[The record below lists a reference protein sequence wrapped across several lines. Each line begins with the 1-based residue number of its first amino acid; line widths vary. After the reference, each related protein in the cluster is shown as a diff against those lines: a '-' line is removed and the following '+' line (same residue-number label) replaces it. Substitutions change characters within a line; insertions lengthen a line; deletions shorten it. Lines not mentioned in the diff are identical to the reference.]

1 MISSVQGA
9 EGFFGKADFEVGFKG
24 GDDGKQVNIRGDRSR
39 LRGAAKENESSLLIF
54 QSIYTFV
61 FSLFVIGGK
70 EITAPSA
77 SIRQG

>member
-39 LRGAAKENESSLLIF
+39 LRGAAKENEIF